1 MVYADD
7 LACWSWEEGV
17 LRGLMESFDRNLK
30 EIGLEMN
37 TEKTVI
43 MRVGRED
50 EGEVE
55 IVIDDERLRNVDQFV
70 YLGGVF
76 TSKGGCVREVEARME
91 KYGRTTRAL
100 YPIMKDWVMN
110 INAKKIIF
118 DIILVPTLTYGAK
131 TWSITTREQK
141 RIEAA

>member
-50 EGEVE
+50 EREME

-76 TSKGGCVREVEARME
+76 TSKGGCVREAVSYTHIRAHETPEHLVCRLLLE
-91 KYGRTTRAL
+91 K
-100 YPIMKDWVMN
+100 
-110 INAKKIIF
+110 KK
-118 DIILVPTLTYGAK
+118 
-131 TWSITTREQK
+131 
-141 RIEAA
+141 